1 MAKKVQKKKKI
12 LSFCYDIKQHVDKC
26 RNSHKKIG
34 YGLIGEYVLRRLNER
49 ELGML
54 IEAFCTGCDVQKPK
68 GWTRNNHID
77 FIRGQY
83 IW

>member
-1 MAKKVQKKKKI
+1 MTKKVQKKKKI
-12 LSFCYDIKQHVDKC
+12 LSFCYDIKQYAAKC
-26 RNSHKKIG
+26 RNNHKKIG
-34 YGLIGEYVLRRLNER
+34 YGLIGEHALRWLNEQ

-54 IEAFCTGCDVQKPK
+54 IESFCTSCHTQKPK

-77 FIRGQY
+77 FIKGRY